1 MHAVDVPLKIREID
15 HVVLRCGDQA
25 RMIDFYTRVLGLN
38 EERRLEAIGL
48 VQLRAGASL
57 IDLVPATDARIESG
71 RNVDHFC
78 LGVEIADLNEAVGFL
93 RANAIEVIGEPA
105 MRYGARGMGL
115 SIYIRD
121 PEGNVVELKQ
131 MPLAGPA

>member
-1 MHAVDVPLKIREID
+1 
-15 HVVLRCGDQA
+15 VVLRCRDQS
-25 RMIDFYTRVLGLN
+25 RMIDFYTRVLGLI
-38 EERRLEAIGL
+38 EERRIDAIGL
-48 VQLRAGASL
+48 IQLRAGASL
-57 IDLVPATDARIESG
+57 IDLVPATDERIESD

-78 LGVEIADLNEAVGFL
+78 LGAEIADLSEAVRYL
-93 RANAIEVIGEPA
+93 QANAIEIIGEPA

-131 MPLAGPA
+131 MPLTGPA